1 MIEMSERD
9 FKVYEQYNDKYA
21 QKFGSAVPIMV
32 LLVKGKFDSEYFIE
46 QVDRAIK
53 NNKPIEEDTDKIY

>member
-9 FKVYEQYNDKYA
+9 LKVYEQYNAKYA
-21 QKFGSAVPIMV
+21 QKFGSDVPIMV
-32 LLVKGKFDSEYFIE
+32 LLVKGKFDSEYFVE
-46 QVDRAIK
+46 QVNRAIK

>member
-9 FKVYEQYNDKYA
+9 LKVYEQYNAKYA
-21 QKFGSAVPIMV
+21 QKFGSDVPIMV
-32 LLVKGKFDSEYFIE
+32 LLVKGKFDSAYFVE

-53 NNKPIEEDTDKIY
+53 NNKPIEEETDKIY

>member
-9 FKVYEQYNDKYA
+9 LKVYEQYNAKYV
-21 QKFGSAVPIMV
+21 QKFGSDVPIMV
-32 LLVKGKFDSEYFIE
+32 LLVKGKFDSAYFVE

-53 NNKPIEEDTDKIY
+53 NNKPIEEETDKIY